1 MLKTVGARA
10 RFSKPLTLAV
20 LVPVLGRPD
29 RPAALVASLAS
40 TGADARI
47 YFLANRGD
55 VEEVQACQRAAVEQ
69 PRWCSLL
76 LVSDSRPS
84 WAQKINDGIRR
95 TKEPWL
101 LLCADDVKFYPRF
114 LEAATR
120 LMSDPK
126 VGVIGTCDL
135 GHRGTLEGWHS
146 THPMVSRKYV
156 MEQGTVDQKGVI
168 AHEGYRHNFV
178 DTEIVATAK
187 KRGAYQHCRDC
198 LVEHLHPLWRKGK
211 SDATY
216 RLGKKFM
223 QQDAQIFW
231 DRVKKFGW
239 ETRG

>member
-1 MLKTVGARA
+1 MLRAVGSRGAKTKMLGI
-10 RFSKPLTLAV
+10 
-20 LVPVLGRPD
+20 LVPVLGRPE
-29 RPAALVASLAS
+29 RPRPLVESLEKAAP
-40 TGADARI
+40 DAHL
-47 YFLANRGD
+47 YFLANHGD
-55 VEEVQACQRAAVEQ
+55 VEEVRACRAIADEK
-69 PRWCSLL
+69 PGWCSLL
-76 LVSDSRPS
+76 LVVDKRPS

-95 TKEPWL
+95 TREPWL

-114 LEAATR
+114 LEAAAR
-120 LMSDPK
+120 LMSDPG

-146 THPMVSRKYV
+146 THPIVSRKYV
-156 MEQGTVDQKGVI
+156 IEQGTADQKGVI

-198 LVEHLHPLWRKGK
+198 LIEHLHPLWGKGK

-223 QQDAQIFW
+223 RKDAEIFW

-239 ETRG
+239 ETKG